1 MSTPDLSIASTRS
14 VEKRVAANTGLMVF
28 SKGLAAVFGLLSMM
42 VASKSLGFALFG
54 IILFL
59 HSYHLLF
66 AQLATFQ
73 AWQTIIRFGME
84 DIQNKD
90 AKGLAKLIKF
100 GYKLDIISAVVAFAA
115 AVAFFPVFIFL
126 QDAFPAVFDQLP
138 EEFDTRTIYPTL
150 ILYCSLLL
158 VRHRGASIGVFRLF
172 DRFDVLAWHGVVMTG
187 VRLIGAIIAALL
199 EAGME
204 GFLIAWFVGSI
215 VDYFALPILA
225 GVELA
230 KRNLLGIVW
239 RVKASVLRPRKGVWP
254 FVWKANIDSSLAA
267 SNVHLPVLLVM
278 AVFGPVWV
286 TVYRWAEEI
295 AKLLSEGFKLL
306 DQVIYPELAK
316 MVSAGEAAKIWRLV
330 VRSAVILLTVGLLS
344 SLFIW
349 LFLGAIID
357 FFLEIKFLLTDEEYR
372 DVAPLAS
379 LLVPAAAFLGMAAPL
394 YPVLYATDHPERAIY
409 ARGAGVLVYI
419 LSFFVLSATIGPM
432 APGWAAIA
440 GNIVAVGLVMW
451 LAKQA
456 LDKIVKQQEGGPDTV
471 FASAPSFGL
480 IGENNSRIW
489 GLPIKEWQTR
499 AFKKAGADVT
509 LPISEMARGLWHHVD
524 WIMSAE
530 LSKSFAVTDR
540 LALVEDGMVVSLSS
554 ATKAEAEALIGRSG
568 DNVSSSEFRAVSP
581 SDVND
586 GYIKS
591 LRKHEPPYVLDTK
604 STPVLDIMRR
614 QFQSSYKGITDFVTK
629 WFWPIPAFYVTRFC
643 AWLRLS
649 PNQVTTIGFL
659 LMLAAT
665 YFFWN
670 ANWVLGFICGWTMTF
685 LDTVDG
691 KLARTTMTY
700 SSWGNIY
707 DHGIDLIHP
716 PFWYWAWFMGI
727 GGVYNLAD
735 PLFLALIA
743 IWIGYIVDRV
753 IEGIFLQQ
761 HGFHIHVWTRF
772 NSGLRFFVARRNPNT
787 FIMMVG
793 IMLTAVWMNAGYW
806 AFLTIAIWTWVCIA
820 ANFLTLIAGTF
831 AKRPISSWMDA

>member
-1 MSTPDLSIASTRS
+1 MKNTPDLSIASTRS
-14 VEKRVAANTGLMVF
+14 VEKRVAANTGLMVG
-28 SKGLAAVFGLLSMM
+28 SKGLAALFGLLSLLI
-42 VASKSLGFALFG
+42 ASKSISIAAVG

-84 DIQNKD
+84 DIHND
-90 AKGLAKLIKF
+90 DSSSLAKLIKF
-100 GYKLDIISAVVAFAA
+100 GYKLDIISAVVAFLAA
-115 AVAFFPVFIFL
+115 IAFFPVFIVL
-126 QDAFPAVFDQLP
+126 QDSFPAVFDQLP
-138 EEFDTRTIYPTL
+138 EEIDMRALYPTL

-158 VRHRGASIGVFRLF
+158 IRHRGASIGVFRLF
-172 DRFDVLAWHGVVMTG
+172 DRFDVLAWHAVVMTG
-187 VRLIGAIIAALL
+187 VRLIGAVIAAFIG
-199 EAGME
+199 AGME
-204 GFLIAWFVGSI
+204 GFLIAWFIGSL
-215 VDYFALPILA
+215 VDYIALPVLA
-225 GVELA
+225 GFELA
-230 KRNLLGIVW
+230 KRNFLKQVLRI
-239 RVKASVLRPRKGVWP
+239 KSSVLNPRKGVWP

-267 SNVHLPVLLVM
+267 SNVHLPVLMVM

-316 MVSAGEAAKIWRLV
+316 MVSAGEAEKIWRLV
-330 VRSAVILLTVGLLS
+330 MRSAVILLSVGLLA

-349 LFLGAIID
+349 LSLGSILGVFLS
-357 FFLEIKFLLTDEEYR
+357 EEYR

-379 LLVPAAAFLGMAAPL
+379 LLVPAAALLGMAAPL

-409 ARGAGVLVYI
+409 ARGAGVVVYI
-419 LSFFVLSATIGPM
+419 VSFFALSATIGHM

-440 GNIVAVGLVMW
+440 GNLVAVGLVMW

-456 LDKIVKQQEGGPDTV
+456 LDKIVKQQEDGGVSEEVPT
-471 FASAPSFGL
+471 PGFGL
-480 IGENNSRIW
+480 IGESAARIW
-489 GLPIKEWQTR
+489 GLSVREWQTR

-509 LPISEMARGLWHHVD
+509 LPLAVDDRGVWHHID

-530 LSKSFAVTDR
+530 LSKSFTRTDR
-540 LALVEDGMVVSLSS
+540 LALVEAGVIVSLSS
-554 ATKAEAEALIGRSG
+554 ATKSEADALIGQPAQAL
-568 DNVSSSEFRAVSP
+568 SETDFRGVTP

-591 LRKHEPPYVLDTK
+591 LRKHEPPYVIDTRT
-604 STPVLDIMRR
+604 TPILDIMRR
-614 QFQSSYKGITDFVTK
+614 QFDSSYKGITDFVTK
-629 WFWPIPAFYVTRFC
+629 WFWPVPAFYVTRLC
-643 AWLRLS
+643 AWLRLT
-649 PNQVTTIGFL
+649 PNQVTTIGFF

-670 ANWVLGFICGWTMTF
+670 EYWAIGFLCGWTMTF

-700 SSWGNIY
+700 SNWGNVY

-716 PFWYWAWFMGI
+716 PFWYWAWFI
-727 GGVYNLAD
+727 GLGGSYSFSD
-735 PLFLALIA
+735 PLCIAFLAICV
-743 IWIGYIVDRV
+743 GYVVDRI
-753 IEGIFLQQ
+753 IEGLFLGQ
-761 HGFHIHVWTRF
+761 HGFHIHVWTKF
-772 NSGLRFFVARRNPNT
+772 NSGLRFFIARRNPNT

-793 IMLTAVWMNAGYW
+793 IILTMIWADAGYW
-806 AFLTIAIWTWVCIA
+806 AFIVIAVWTWVCIA
-820 ANFLTLIAGTF
+820 ANFATLVAGFF
-831 AKRPISSWMDA
+831 AKRPTVSWMDA